1 MKTQTKQ
8 REKNT
13 VVEMCL
19 FQVFLFRATC
29 NHFILFYFISHDG
42 KTESV
47 AASCFYSN
55 VCFLRVLADSRIT

>member
-29 NHFILFYFISHDG
+29 NCILFYFILFPMMVKQNLLQLPVSTG
-42 KTESV
+42 MSV
-47 AASCFYSN
+47 FY
-55 VCFLRVLADSRIT
+55 VC